1 LNKILVEKLK
11 ESLRSI
17 VPVALI
23 IFAISLFLGVPGKD
37 LLEFGIG
44 TVLLIAGLILFSL
57 GAETA
62 MMTIA
67 EKIGALIT
75 RKRKLTLMIVVA
87 LIIGFLI
94 TIAEPDLWVL
104 AEQFV
109 AIPSL
114 TLILFVALGV
124 GIFLVIALL
133 RITFQI
139 KLTIVVAI
147 GYALIFIIAIFVPNQ
162 FIPVAFDSGGVT
174 TGPITVPFI
183 MALGLGVASARGTH
197 KSRED
202 SFGLV
207 GLCSIGPILTVLIL
221 GLFHDPSY
229 ADESTSLSIFSYLL
243 QFTWEIGLALLPF
256 LFFFFIFQ
264 VFGLRLSKRNVFR
277 ILIGFL
283 YTHVGLVLFL
293 TGANAGLLSIGSYL
307 GGAIASLE
315 YNFLLIPIGM
325 LFGFTIVVA
334 EPAVTVLT
342 HQVEEVTSGAI
353 PRRVMNIAL
362 SVGVSVAVGLAC
374 LRVLTG
380 ISIWYIILPGYLL
393 AIIISFFVPQI
404 FMAIAFDSGGSASG
418 AMTATFLVPF
428 ATGAAAALG
437 SNILT
442 DAFGLVALVA
452 LAPLV
457 TIQLLGLIYKLK
469 GRKITKVE
477 EIAED
482 EIINLNEVQDETPS
496 DHN

>member
-1 LNKILVEKLK
+1 LNKILFEKLK

-23 IFAISLFLGVPGKD
+23 IFVISLFLKVPGKD

-44 TVLLIAGLILFSL
+44 TVLLVAGLILFGL
-57 GAETA
+57 GAETS
-62 MMTIA
+62 MMAIA
-67 EKIGALIT
+67 EKIGGVIT
-75 RKRKLTLMIVVA
+75 KKRKLTLLIVVA
-87 LIIGFLI
+87 LLIGFLI

-124 GIFLVIALL
+124 GVFLVIALL

-147 GYALIFIIAIFVPNQ
+147 SYAIVFLIAIFVPNQ
-162 FIPVAFDSGGVT
+162 FVPVAYDSGGVT

-183 MALGLGVASARGTH
+183 MALGLGVASARGSH

-207 GLCSIGPILTVLIL
+207 GLCSIGPIMAVLIM
-221 GLFHDPSY
+221 GLIFDPSY
-229 ADESTSLSIFSYLL
+229 TDNASSLNFFGYLL
-243 QFTWEIGLALLPF
+243 KFTGEISLALLPLL
-256 LFFFFIFQ
+256 LFFIIFQ
-264 VFGLRLSKRNVFR
+264 IFGFRLSKREVIR

-283 YTHVGLVLFL
+283 YTLIGLVLFL

-315 YNFLLIPIGM
+315 HNYLLIPIGM

-342 HQVEEVTSGAI
+342 HQVEDVTSGAI
-353 PRRVMNIAL
+353 PRKVMNVAL
-362 SVGVSVAVGLAC
+362 SIGVSIAVGLAC

-380 ISIWYIILPGYLL
+380 ISIWYIILPGYLF

-428 ATGAAAALG
+428 ATGAASALG

-469 GRKITKVE
+469 GRKFKKE
-477 EIAED
+477 EAIAED
-482 EIINLNEVQDETPS
+482 EIINLNEVQNETPNNNS
-496 DHN
+496 